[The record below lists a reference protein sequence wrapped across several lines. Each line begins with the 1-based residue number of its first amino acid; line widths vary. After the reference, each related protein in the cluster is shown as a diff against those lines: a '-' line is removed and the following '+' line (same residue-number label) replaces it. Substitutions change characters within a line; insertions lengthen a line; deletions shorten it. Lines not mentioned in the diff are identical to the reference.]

1 MIRVEERE
9 IAFSFGQSRYAVSR
23 ATERKKAPEIRATKR
38 SSVEFVGKMPFCV
51 LEIRRLFN

>member
-38 SSVEFVGKMPFCV
+38 SSVDFVRKMPLWV
-51 LEIRRLFN
+51 LVVKRLFN